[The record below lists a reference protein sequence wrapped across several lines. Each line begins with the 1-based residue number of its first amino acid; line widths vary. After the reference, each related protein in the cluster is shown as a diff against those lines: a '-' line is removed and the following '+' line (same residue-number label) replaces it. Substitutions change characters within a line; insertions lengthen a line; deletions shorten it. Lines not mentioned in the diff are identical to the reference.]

1 MALML
6 SDVLVVFDHLK
17 HTVTILAN
25 VYADDDAASSASY
38 AAAVDDDRQGAR
50 GCSPARCR
58 APRADAR
65 RAGGPTFASNMPREQ
80 FEAMVARIVEYVHAG
95 DAFQVV
101 PVAALVAPS
110 STSTRSRS
118 TAACASSTRARTC
131 TSSTSGTSRSP
142 APAPSRC

>member
-6 SDVLVVFDHLK
+6 SDVLVVFDHLQ

-25 VYADDDAASSASY
+25 VYAEDDVDAAY
-38 AAAVDDDRQGAR
+38 AERVATIAEVRELLAGPVPRAAPR
-50 GCSPARCR
+50 PARR
-58 APRADAR
+58 EPE
-65 RAGGPTFASNMPREQ
+65 FAINMPREQ

-101 PVAALVAPS
+101 PS
-110 STSTRSRS
+110 QRCRRRCTSTRSRS

-131 TSSTSGTSRSP
+131 TSWTSATSRSP
-142 APAPSRC
+142 ARAPSRC